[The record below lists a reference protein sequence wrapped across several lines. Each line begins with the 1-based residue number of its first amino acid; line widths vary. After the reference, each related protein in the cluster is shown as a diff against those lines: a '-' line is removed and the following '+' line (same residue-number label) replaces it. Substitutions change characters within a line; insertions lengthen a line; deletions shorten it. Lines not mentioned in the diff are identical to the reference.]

1 MNNIVVIGILF
12 VFALIIARVAWNN
25 KLKYSYTD
33 AEIGAKKQENL
44 KDLQQLTDAEI
55 LAVEDG
61 MHQAGRDVIKRNV
74 KNRMRSKSLSETRDI
89 KEHAM
94 DFKMKS
100 KAYREHMTSKYNS
113 GIKE

>member
-1 MNNIVVIGILF
+1 MNNIVIVGILF
-12 VFALIIARVAWNN
+12 VFAIIIARVAWNN

-44 KDLQQLTDAEI
+44 KDLQQLTNEEV

-74 KNRMRSKSLSETRDI
+74 NRRLASKSVE
-89 KEHAM
+89 KESGRLNFESYSDYKKKRTEFNA
-94 DFKMKS
+94 
-100 KAYREHMTSKYNS
+100 HMSRKY
-113 GIKE
+113 GT